1 MLWLTGKMNFHQSVK
16 NNLRTY
22 ENIKRIVTYQG
33 DDYTNGY
40 FLDYNYFKNYY
51 KMAAIDLS
59 KLQALDDYPK
69 TIQKITFTGNLDLGG

>member
-1 MLWLTGKMNFHQSVK
+1 MGKANFHQSVK

-33 DDYTNGY
+33 DDYANGY
-40 FLDYNYFKNYY
+40 FLDYNYFKNDY
-51 KMAAIDLS
+51 KMATKDLS
-59 KLQALDDYPK
+59 KLQVLDDHPK

>member
-1 MLWLTGKMNFHQSVK
+1 MLWLTGKTNFHQSVK

-22 ENIKRIVTYQG
+22 ENINT
-33 DDYTNGY
+33 DYTNGY

-59 KLQALDDYPK
+59 KLQALDDHPK
-69 TIQKITFTGNLDLGG
+69 TTQTITFTGNLDLGG

>member
-22 ENIKRIVTYQG
+22 ENINRIVTYQG

-40 FLDYNYFKNYY
+40 FLDYNYFKSYY

-59 KLQALDDYPK
+59 KLQALDDHPK

>member
-59 KLQALDDYPK
+59 KLQALHDHPK